1 VVVEL
6 VVQQG
11 KQQIMVV
18 QDLVERVRV
27 QQEEQQGLMEQR

>member
-11 KQQIMVV
+11 KQQIMVA

-27 QQEEQQGLMEQR
+27 QQEEQEAPMEQR